1 MREFLDDALR
11 ILPQPW
17 RSLAIPATVFLIVVA
32 LGLVVRRIAFT
43 RLRTWARASS
53 TRVDE
58 SLIDTL
64 HGPSLMW
71 IMILGI
77 YAATDNSELP
87 PNATLWAERALQVLW
102 IVSLTVAISR
112 LAGRAVHIYGA
123 KNQGAVPTG
132 SLTEILASLVV
143 AMIGALTL
151 MRILGIDI
159 TAILTALGVGGL
171 AVALA
176 LQDTLSNFFAG
187 FYVSVAGQIRV
198 GDLVQLDS
206 GQQGYVTDIGW
217 RSTTLRQGINNLIVI
232 PNNKIAQSIVTNYYL
247 PERRLIFTLTV
258 IVSYEAD
265 PELVERT
272 LFDCVKTTDVA
283 GLLKDSPPTILL
295 SNFSERGQEFTVV
308 CNVVDFESQGKVGH
322 ELRKR
327 IMERFREA
335 GIHPAVRQVELKQPQ

>member
-1 MREFLDDALR
+1 MREILDNALR

-17 RSLAIPATVFLIVVA
+17 RSLAIPATVFLMVVA
-32 LGLVVRRIAFT
+32 LGLVVRRIALA
-43 RLRTWARASS
+43 RLRKWARASP

-58 SLIDTL
+58 SLIETL

-71 IMILGI
+71 VMIFGI
-77 YAATDNSELP
+77 YAATDISELP
-87 PNATLWAERALQVLW
+87 ANATLWAERALQVLW
-102 IVSLTVAISR
+102 IVSLTIAISR
-112 LAGRAVHIYGA
+112 LAGRAVRIYGT
-123 KNQGAVPTG
+123 KNEGAVPTG

-143 AMIGALTL
+143 SMIGALTL

-206 GQQGYVTDIGW
+206 GQQGYVMDIGW
-217 RSTTLRQGINNLIVI
+217 RSTTLRQGVNNLIVI

-247 PERRLIFTLTV
+247 PERRLIFTMTV
-258 IVSYEAD
+258 SVSYEAD

-272 LFDCVKTTDVA
+272 LFDTVKTADVA
-283 GLLKDSPPTILL
+283 GLLKNSPPTILL

-308 CNVVDFESQGKVGH
+308 CNVADFESQGRVGH

-327 IMERFREA
+327 ILKRFRDS
-335 GIHPAVRQVELKQPQ
+335 GIQFAVRQVELKPPQ